1 METMMNSAAQM
12 QQQQLAMKMQV
23 GLMKTALNTQKAI
36 GEAVI
41 SLIDTAAEIGS
52 DSRQGKS
59 LFSGKNFDR
68 TV

>member
-1 METMMNSAAQM
+1 METMMNSATQM
-12 QQQQLAMKMQV
+12 QQQQLTMQMQV
-23 GLMKTALNTQKAI
+23 GLMKTALNTQKAL

-41 SLIDTAAEIGS
+41 SLIDSATEIGS

-59 LFSGKNFDR
+59 LSSGKNFDR